1 MEFYEHNKSQ
11 WSLSHPKMFNKRIS
25 NFKERFLQR
34 FDVIDLTLSAKHLR
48 QWNQSD
54 FGAYLNGYENRF
66 ICKYFSQL
74 PGYRLLR
81 LGLSEDSESTNNFGQ
96 LHRFSLH
103 PAEMHSSHA
112 AICNYDELP
121 IPSGV
126 IDVTLLQHSLEFS
139 SSPSAV
145 LSEACR
151 VTAPGGHLLLF
162 VLNPFGLHGLKKL
175 PMQILT
181 EKIQYR
187 FHNLRLGRV
196 IDWLSLL
203 GFEVM
208 AARYGAHR
216 LVGRPSETLIASSR
230 YERWCEKFNLP
241 FGNIYI
247 VHAVKREVQGV
258 TRMKH
263 IWRQSGPGYSRPS
276 GQGVTLEN
284 ICKR

>member
-1 MEFYEHNKSQ
+1 MFYRQ
-11 WSLSHPKMFNKRIS
+11 IS

-34 FDVIDLTLSAKHLR
+34 FRVVDLTVSAKHLR
-48 QWNQSD
+48 EWYESD
-54 FGAYLNGYENRF
+54 LGAYINAYENRF
-66 ICKYFSQL
+66 MCEYFSQL

-81 LGLSEDSESTNNFGQ
+81 LGLTEDPESTNNFGQ

-103 PAEMHSSHA
+103 PTEVHRSHA

-139 SSPSAV
+139 ASPKAV

-162 VLNPFGLHGLKKL
+162 V
-175 PMQILT
+175 
-181 EKIQYR
+181 
-187 FHNLRLGRV
+187 
-196 IDWLSLL
+196 
-203 GFEVM
+203 
-208 AARYGAHR
+208 
-216 LVGRPSETLIASSR
+216 
-230 YERWCEKFNLP
+230 FNP

-247 VHAVKREVQGV
+247 IHAVKREVQGV
-258 TRMKH
+258 TRKKH
-263 IWRQSGPGYSRPS
+263 IWRQTRPDYSRPS
-276 GQGVTLEN
+276 GEGVRLEN

>member
-1 MEFYEHNKSQ
+1 MFYRQ
-11 WSLSHPKMFNKRIS
+11 IS

-34 FDVIDLTLSAKHLR
+34 FRVVDLTDSAKHLR
-48 QWNQSD
+48 EWYESD
-54 FGAYLNGYENRF
+54 LGAYINAYENRF
-66 ICKYFSQL
+66 MCEYFSQL

-81 LGLSEDSESTNNFGQ
+81 LGLTEDPESTNNFGQ

-103 PAEMHSSHA
+103 PTEVHRSHA

-139 SSPSAV
+139 ASPKAV

-162 VLNPFGLHGLKKL
+162 VFNPFGVHGIKKF
-175 PMQILT
+175 PMQLLT
-181 EKIQYR
+181 TKIQYR
-187 FHNLRLGRV
+187 FHNLRSGRV
-196 IDWLSLL
+196 VDWLSLL
-203 GFEVM
+203 GFEVV
-208 AARYGAHR
+208 ATQYGAHR
-216 LVGRPSETLIASSR
+216 FFGKPSVAVMATSK
-230 YERWCEKFNLP
+230 YERWCEKLNLP

-247 VHAVKREVQGV
+247 IHAVKREVQGV
-258 TRMKH
+258 TRKKH
-263 IWRQSGPGYSRPS
+263 IWRQTRPDYSRPS
-276 GQGVTLEN
+276 GEGVRLEN